1 MLQLFCTWCSQCMH
15 RGEHNTR
22 TCMHACISIHER
34 WVQKTTALSED
45 IFCFG
50 LWKSGYITYTASCRC
65 KWFHLNL
72 RIRQRSPSHLP
83 VGFGKANQWLKKSS
97 DIRTCSYATRIYQH
111 HSCTPYCM
119 QVIRLIHRTRKES
132 VHANNQRL
140 ILFFLGVWQQ
150 NLRIFLLFSAQK
162 KLLKKTTKG
171 VLSSFKVPKFLQDS
185 PSHRIFEHMH
195 GALNIGKKNN

>member
-162 KLLKKTTKG
+162 KLLKKPQRC
-171 VLSSFKVPKFLQDS
+171 VQFLQS
-185 PSHRIFEHMH
+185 SKIFTRFPVTSNLWTH
-195 GALNIGKKNN
+195 AWSIKYR